1 MGLQSKIFSD
11 VPLAQRAPRLG
22 LEPSKEAHLVESVL
36 TADHIKRLC
45 IFEEARTDQTLV
57 FNRIILV
64 LFCLEVI
71 IIILVVL
78 SSREKCAAI
87 RRRPSTRLQLRL
99 QV

>member
-22 LEPSKEAHLVESVL
+22 LQPLKEAHLVESVL
-36 TADHIKRLC
+36 TAEHIKRLC
-45 IFEEARTDQTLV
+45 IFEEAHTDQTLV
-57 FNRIILV
+57 FNLTTLV

-78 SSREKCAAI
+78 SSREKCAAF
-87 RRRPSTRLQLRL
+87 RWRPSTRLQLRL